1 MDTGQAGWR
10 DWVIRFE
17 EGVKMGWLAA
27 IAACFFIIALLAV
40 CLFFAYEWWRRM
52 AWSVPPLSF
61 EMVAVNVAFVLL
73 VIVLTIVALILIA
86 LILFMV
92 EAAYTRSWSIC
103 YPHY

>member
-1 MDTGQAGWR
+1 
-10 DWVIRFE
+10 
-17 EGVKMGWLAA
+17 
-27 IAACFFIIALLAV
+27 
-40 CLFFAYEWWRRM
+40 M

-73 VIVLTIVALILIA
+73 VIMLTIVALILIA